1 MITQRIDQLIYDD
14 IERFVEQKVPESR
27 VLDYKRQLPNGT
39 IVLSHICLPARSTQ
53 RFV

>member
-1 MITQRIDQLIYDD
+1 MITKRIDQLTYAD
-14 IERFVEQKVPESR
+14 IEGFVQRQVPESR